1 MEIKMKKK
9 YDYRSIKKISKK
21 GIWFDDGFFL
31 DFELSR
37 INWAKTHN
45 ILSDRTCCVADRD
58 ITETSPYFEFYYDNH
73 VVIYFK
79 KRILFNRHKHFQN
92 LRFTIEKMGYTTYDL
107 S

>member
-1 MEIKMKKK
+1 MKKK
-9 YDYRSIKKISKK
+9 YDYRSIKNIGKK

-37 INWAKTHN
+37 INWAKNHN
-45 ILSDRTCCVADRD
+45 ILADETCCVADRD
-58 ITETSPYFEFYYDNH
+58 ITATSPYFEFYCENH

-79 KRILFNRHKHFQN
+79 KRIFINRHKHFQN